1 MKNKIE
7 IYTNKTCP
15 YCKAVKTALEND
27 SIEFIEKDTTEF
39 KEEWNK
45 VANFT
50 AIPTVPTIYYKN
62 RYWVAGRDFNG
73 APNLINSLKNYEEPN
88 HSIEELIYERIK
100 TFHYQTSIAF
110 SRTDGIL
117 KDIVESINK
126 EKDEHKST
134 D

>member
-62 RYWVAGRDFNG
+62 RYCN
-73 APNLINSLKNYEEPN
+73 K
-88 HSIEELIYERIK
+88 K
-100 TFHYQTSIAF
+100 TFLKF
-110 SRTDGIL
+110 SRRFHR
-117 KDIVESINK
+117 VV
-126 EKDEHKST
+126 
-134 D
+134 

>member
-88 HSIEELIYERIK
+88 HSI
-100 TFHYQTSIAF
+100 
-110 SRTDGIL
+110 
-117 KDIVESINK
+117 
-126 EKDEHKST
+126 
-134 D
+134 